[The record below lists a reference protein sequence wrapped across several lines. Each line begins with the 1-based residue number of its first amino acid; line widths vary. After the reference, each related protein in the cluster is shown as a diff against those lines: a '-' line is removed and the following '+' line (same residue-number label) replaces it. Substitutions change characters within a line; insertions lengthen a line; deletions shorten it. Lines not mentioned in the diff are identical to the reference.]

1 VRLKPGVT
9 EEEADHELKAMAR
22 ALTDRYGTPGA
33 PFALNISSVLP
44 RREELRDLHR
54 ALLGA
59 ALAVLLIACQN
70 LAHLMMARGRARRRE
85 VALRLALGASRAA
98 VVRQMFLESAVVT
111 AGGTA
116 LGALIAVW
124 GSFVLANRMPRDI
137 EWIGFMEPQL
147 SWRVFAAACLL
158 AAGSAVLFGLLPA
171 IRIVRGVSLDE
182 PLRDESGTTTGRVRR
197 WFDPLVATEVA
208 ISLVLMMGAG
218 LLLRTVHEL
227 QRSAL
232 GPSSRTV
239 FRAQTTASPLPDIGA
254 RRTRRERIVAQ
265 VARMP
270 EVQDVA
276 TAGRIGVRGAAI
288 TAEMSGNST
297 RLLTMG
303 VYPIVTPNYL
313 RVLGLPILEGRD
325 FEAGDAS
332 DPGVAIIDPVA
343 AKWLYPGQ
351 DPVGRMLKLGGPA
364 SDAPW
369 VRIIGVVRSP
379 YSLEASERYAPS
391 PAVFVVQGRINPFG
405 ELLIR
410 TRTSDPRALV
420 SLQARLHQLPEVAV
434 GALRPWDEARARD
447 LSSRGFL
454 AAMFVAMGAV
464 ALALAALGLYGV
476 LAYAVSRRRREFG
489 IRLALGAEP
498 VQLLRMVMHDG
509 SVMILAGMGAGA
521 FLALG
526 AGRLLDA
533 LLVTVLPSDVWAL
546 VLSEALLLGV
556 GVLAVLAPAL
566 RAMRAD
572 PIEILRAT

>member
-1 VRLKPGVT
+1 
-9 EEEADHELKAMAR
+9 
-22 ALTDRYGTPGA
+22 
-33 PFALNISSVLP
+33 
-44 RREELRDLHR
+44 
-54 ALLGA
+54 
-59 ALAVLLIACQN
+59 
-70 LAHLMMARGRARRRE
+70 
-85 VALRLALGASRAA
+85 
-98 VVRQMFLESAVVT
+98 
-111 AGGTA
+111 
-116 LGALIAVW
+116 
-124 GSFVLANRMPRDI
+124 
-137 EWIGFMEPQL
+137 
-147 SWRVFAAACLL
+147 
-158 AAGSAVLFGLLPA
+158 
-171 IRIVRGVSLDE
+171 
-182 PLRDESGTTTGRVRR
+182 
-197 WFDPLVATEVA
+197 
-208 ISLVLMMGAG
+208 
-218 LLLRTVHEL
+218 
-227 QRSAL
+227 
-232 GPSSRTV
+232 
-239 FRAQTTASPLPDIGA
+239 
-254 RRTRRERIVAQ
+254 
-265 VARMP
+265 
-270 EVQDVA
+270 
-276 TAGRIGVRGAAI
+276 
-288 TAEMSGNST
+288 
-297 RLLTMG
+297 
-303 VYPIVTPNYL
+303 
-313 RVLGLPILEGRD
+313 
-325 FEAGDAS
+325 
-332 DPGVAIIDPVA
+332 
-343 AKWLYPGQ
+343 
-351 DPVGRMLKLGGPA
+351 
-364 SDAPW
+364 